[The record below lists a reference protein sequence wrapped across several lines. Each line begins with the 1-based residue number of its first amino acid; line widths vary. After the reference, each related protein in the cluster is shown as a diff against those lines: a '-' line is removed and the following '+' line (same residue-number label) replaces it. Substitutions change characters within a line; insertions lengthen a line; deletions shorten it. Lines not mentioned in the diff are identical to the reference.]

1 MFCNI
6 TGKLTARAPCGWA
19 GVGWGGGVGG
29 GAGGGQGGGGR
40 GALGGVTSQLEDMP
54 APPISRLT
62 SLRLSLASNPL
73 LDEKNT

>member
-1 MFCNI
+1 MSS
-6 TGKLTARAPCGWA
+6 
-19 GVGWGGGVGG
+19 GGGR
-29 GAGGGQGGGGR
+29 GGGGR

-73 LDEKNT
+73 LDEKKIPALVGIFSQSKGSGGFLERNSG